1 MSAAEEIV
9 TLQDDVFGILSQPQP
24 AADSDLCIILLNAGF
39 IHRSGPFRLHVRLAR
54 ALAASGVAAFRY
66 DAPGVGDALT
76 RSSETQLQA
85 TRASLDALSAQ
96 FGYRRFVVGGICSAA
111 DLGWLLALAD
121 PRVVG
126 LISIDGLAR
135 QGFWY
140 SFGRMRR
147 GLQKSPRE
155 WLTAIRLRLARSGAS
170 AAATASPEDLRD
182 WPVRGSEREQLHRL
196 VERKLEWFVLFTA
209 GTSYFLHARQW
220 LATFGREARSTLVEF
235 RFWPRCDHTFF
246 AESDRRKLI
255 DAIVAWVGARFR
267 H

>member
-1 MSAAEEIV
+1 MSVSEDIV
-9 TLQDDVFGILSQPQP
+9 PLQDDVFGILSRSQQ
-24 AADSDLCIILLNAGF
+24 AVDSDLCVILLNAGF
-39 IHRSGPFRLHVRLAR
+39 IHRSGPFRLHTRLAR
-54 ALAASGVAAFRY
+54 ALAASGMATFRY

-76 RSSETQLQA
+76 RSSQTQIQA
-85 TRASLDALSAQ
+85 TRASLDALSAR

-147 GLQKSPRE
+147 ALQKSPRE
-155 WLTAIRLRLARSGAS
+155 WLLAIRHRLVRSESS
-170 AAATASPEDLRD
+170 AMAQVSPEDLRD
-182 WPVRGSEREQLHRL
+182 WPARGTEREQLHSL
-196 VERKLEWFVLFTA
+196 LEHKLEWFSLFTA
-209 GTSYFLHARQW
+209 GTSYFLHPRQW
-220 LATFGREARSTLVEF
+220 LATFGNDARSSLIEF

-246 AESDRRKLI
+246 AESDRRRLI
-255 DAIVAWVGARFR
+255 DTLVAWAGARFKP
-267 H
+267 